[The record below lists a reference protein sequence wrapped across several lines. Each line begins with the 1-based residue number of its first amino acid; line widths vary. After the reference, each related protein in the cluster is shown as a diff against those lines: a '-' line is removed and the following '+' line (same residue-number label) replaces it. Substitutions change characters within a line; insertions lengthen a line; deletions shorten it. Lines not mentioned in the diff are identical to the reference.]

1 MKTKPVLTLDD
12 ARKMACAAEKEA
24 VKNGWIVSI
33 AVVDDGGHPL
43 YFQRM
48 DNAAPLSAHICTAK
62 AKTAALGGRE
72 SRVFEDMINGGRTAF
87 LSAPAIAGM
96 LEGGIPVILD
106 GVCVG
111 AVGVS
116 GGRAAEEAPIAK
128 AGVNALTN

>member
-48 DNAAPLSAHICTAK
+48 DNAAPLSAHICAAK

-72 SRVFEDMINGGRTAF
+72 SKVFEDMINGGRTAF
-87 LSAPAIAGM
+87 LSVPAIDGM
-96 LEGGIPVILD
+96 LEGGIPVMVD
-106 GVCVG
+106 GICIG

-116 GGRAAEEAPIAK
+116 GVKAAEDAQIAK
-128 AGVNALTN
+128 AGVAALTA

>member
-48 DNAAPLSAHICTAK
+48 DNAAPLSAHICAAK

-72 SRVFEDMINGGRTAF
+72 SKVFEDMINGGRTAF
-87 LSAPAIAGM
+87 LSAPAIDGM
-96 LEGGIPVILD
+96 LEGGIPVMVD
-106 GVCVG
+106 GICIG
-111 AVGVS
+111 ALGVS
-116 GGRAAEEAPIAK
+116 GVKAAEDAQIAK
-128 AGVNALTN
+128 AGVAALTA